1 MKYTDR
7 VYGEFEII
15 TEPVI
20 LDIVNSPQL
29 PR

>member
-7 VYGEFEII
+7 VYGEFEI